1 MSRSR
6 ARRQCA
12 WCTIDTSERAG
23 ARLAGIA
30 LSTYIHPTAHDT
42 LVVLSLSLASNSRHG
57 VRGRAGILFVLR
69 GSCRFEQR
77 APALLHR
84 HAADVQVLSVA
95 HAPYL
100 GVNLCDVVS
109 TRHPAARTS
118 FLPRLPST
126 HTKHSWVPLP
136 PNTHAL
142 PTPRSRAREKQRER
156 QRKSQR
162 EECPAF
168 RGARAYRR
176 I

>member
-77 APALLHR
+77 APAPLHR

-95 HAPYL
+95 HARSLPYL

-118 FLPRLPST
+118 FLHPRTRST
-126 HTKHSWVPLP
+126 RSTPGCRSPKHTRST
-136 PNTHAL
+136 NT
-142 PTPRSRAREKQRER
+142 TIARERE
-156 QRKSQR
+156 
-162 EECPAF
+162 A
-168 RGARAYRR
+168 ARATAKEPTRGVSSF
-176 I
+176 